1 MADALVFH
9 LMRLTADGRVGTD
22 VIFRSTF
29 DPSTLDPGYTVESGD
44 CWEKTADG
52 EVIAHLVTEVR
63 TYLGIDGEEL
73 HAFLSPIKEVAI
85 R

>member
-9 LMRLTADGRVGTD
+9 LMRLTVDGRVDTD
-22 VIFRSTF
+22 VVFRSTF
-29 DPSTLDPGYTVESGD
+29 DPSILDSRYTVESGD
-44 CWEKTADG
+44 CWEKVADG
-52 EVIAHLVTEVR
+52 EVTAHLVMKVR
-63 TYLGIDGEEL
+63 TYFGIHGEEL